1 MTAASPQNLN
11 KLMERIITVLNE
23 TGVEGIKEDLKKLHP
38 ADIARL
44 LESIP
49 PEQRERV
56 WPHIDNALRGETLI
70 ELSEGVR
77 EGLMADMDTHALA
90 AAVKNLDTDEI
101 ADLIPELPDK
111 VIAEVLYV
119 SDREKREQL
128 NAVLSYAE
136 DSAGGLMD
144 IDAVAIRPRVTVAV
158 TRRYLRML
166 SELPEYTD
174 KLFVIDRNNKLIGV
188 VLLSDL
194 VTADDKQ
201 RISEITNTGIQTF
214 SAEQPQAEVAQAF
227 ARYNLMSAP
236 VVDEQHRLLGR
247 ITVDDI
253 VDVIQDEA
261 DRRIM
266 APAGLDE
273 EEDIFAPVIRTSR
286 SRAVWLGVNLI
297 TAFIASA
304 VIGRFQETISSLV
317 ALAVLMPVV
326 ASMGGNAGIQSL
338 TVVIRG
344 LSNGTITDKNAHKV
358 FFKELMVGS
367 VNGLIWA
374 LVVTAVTLLWF
385 NNLSL
390 SIIIGVAMIITM
402 ASSALFGALLP
413 TTLRRMGIDPALAGG
428 VALTTVA
435 DVVGFVSFLGLAAL
449 FLGG

>member
-1 MTAASPQNLN
+1 MTEANQDNVQDLI
-11 KLMERIITVLNE
+11 EHIVTVLNE
-23 TGVEGIKEDLKKLHP
+23 SGIEKIRDDLQMLHP

-49 PEQRERV
+49 PENRELI
-56 WPHIDNALRGETLI
+56 WPHIDNLRRGETLV

-77 EGLMADMDTHALA
+77 EGLMADMNTHSLA
-90 AAVKNLDTDEI
+90 AAVHNLDTDEI
-101 ADLIPELPDK
+101 ADLIRELPDE

-119 SDREKREQL
+119 ADREKREQL
-128 NAVLSYAE
+128 KAVLSHAE
-136 DSAGGLMD
+136 DTAGGLMD

-166 SELPEYTD
+166 NELPEYTD
-174 KLFVIDRNNKLIGV
+174 KLFVIDRNNKLVGAL
-188 VLLSDL
+188 LLSDL
-194 VTADDKQ
+194 VTADDSQ
-201 RISEITNTGIQTF
+201 RIDEISNKDIRTF
-214 SAEQPQAEVAQAF
+214 SVHQPQQEVAQAF

-236 VVDEQHRLLGR
+236 VVDDENRLLGR

-253 VDVIQDEA
+253 VDVIQEEA
-261 DRRIM
+261 DRRVM

-273 EEDIFAPVIRTSR
+273 EEDIFAPVIHTSR

-297 TAFIASA
+297 TAFIAA
-304 VIGRFQETISSLV
+304 IVIGRFQETISGLV

-358 FFKELMVGS
+358 FIKELLVGS
-367 VNGLIWA
+367 VNGIIWA
-374 LVVTAVTLLWF
+374 VVVTLVTLLWF
-385 NNLSL
+385 GNPALAM
-390 SIIIGVAMIITM
+390 IIGVAMIITM

-413 TTLRRMGIDPALAGG
+413 SMLSRMGIDPTLAGG

-435 DVVGFVSFLGLAAL
+435 DVVGFVSFLGLAAI
-449 FLGG
+449 FLV

>member
-1 MTAASPQNLN
+1 MTATSPPDLEH
-11 KLMERIITVLNE
+11 LMEHIITVLNE
-23 TGVEGIKEDLKKLHP
+23 SGIEKIEDELSNLHP

-49 PEQRERV
+49 PEQRLLV
-56 WPHIDNALRGETLI
+56 WPYIDNSRRGESLI
-70 ELSEGVR
+70 EMSEGVR
-77 EGLMADMDTHALA
+77 EGLMAGMDTHSLA
-90 AAVKNLDTDEI
+90 AAVQSLDTDEI

-111 VIAEVLYV
+111 VIAEVLFV
-119 SDREKREQL
+119 ADREKRDQL

-166 SELPEYTD
+166 NKLPEYTD
-174 KLFVIDRNNKLIGV
+174 KLFVVDRDNKLIGAL
-188 VLLSDL
+188 LLSDL
-194 VTADDKQ
+194 VTAGGSQ
-201 RISEITNTGIQTF
+201 RIDEITSTSIRTF
-214 SAEQPQAEVAQAF
+214 SVEQSQTEVASAF

-236 VVDEQHRLLGR
+236 VVDDEHRLLGR

-273 EEDIFAPVIRTSR
+273 EEDIFAPVIHTSR
-286 SRAVWLGVNLI
+286 SRGVWLGVNLV
-297 TAFIASA
+297 TAFIAAA
-304 VIGRFQETISSLV
+304 VIGQFQETISGLV

-344 LSNGTITDKNAHKV
+344 LSNGTITEKNARKV
-358 FFKELMVGS
+358 FIKELLVGS
-367 VNGLIWA
+367 VNGFIWA
-374 LVVTAVTLLWF
+374 LVVTAVTMLWF
-385 NNLSL
+385 DNLSL
-390 SIIIGVAMIITM
+390 AIIIGAAMIITM
-402 ASSALFGALLP
+402 TSSALFGALLP
-413 TTLRRMGIDPALAGG
+413 SLLRRLGIDPALAGG

-435 DVVGFVSFLGLAAL
+435 DVVGFVSFLGLAAI
-449 FLGG
+449 FLT

>member
-1 MTAASPQNLN
+1 MTAASPNNVEDLI
-11 KLMERIITVLNE
+11 ERIITVLNE
-23 TGVEGIKEDLKKLHP
+23 SGIEQVEDDLQKLHP

-49 PEQRERV
+49 PESRDLI
-56 WPHIDNALRGETLI
+56 WPHIDNSRRGETLV

-77 EGLMADMDTHALA
+77 EGLMAEMDTHSLA
-90 AAVKNLDTDEI
+90 AAVHSLDTDEI
-101 ADLIPELPDK
+101 ADLIPELPDE
-111 VIAEVLYV
+111 VIAEVLYIT
-119 SDREKREQL
+119 DREKRDQL
-128 NAVLSYAE
+128 NEVLSYAE
-136 DSAGGLMD
+136 DTAGGLMD

-166 SELPEYTD
+166 NELPEYTD
-174 KLFVIDRNNKLIGV
+174 KLFVVDRNNKLIGV
-188 VLLSDL
+188 LRLSDL
-194 VTADDKQ
+194 VTADDTQ
-201 RISEITNTGIQTF
+201 RIDEIIKTSIRSF
-214 SAEQPQAEVAQAF
+214 SVQQPEQEVAQAF
-227 ARYNLMSAP
+227 ARYNLVSAP
-236 VVDEQHRLLGR
+236 VVDDDHHLLGR

-261 DRRIM
+261 DRRVM

-273 EEDIFAPVIRTSR
+273 EEDIFAPIIHTSR

-297 TAFIASA
+297 TAFIAA
-304 VIGRFQETISSLV
+304 TVIGRFQETISGLV

-344 LSNGTITDKNAHKV
+344 LSNGTITDKNARAV

-367 VNGLIWA
+367 VNGIIWA
-374 LVVTAVTLLWF
+374 IVVTLVTLLWF
-385 NNLSL
+385 DNLSL
-390 SIIIGVAMIITM
+390 AIIIGAAMIITM

-413 TTLRRMGIDPALAGG
+413 SILRRMGIDPALAGG

-435 DVVGFVSFLGLAAL
+435 DVVGFASFLGLAAI
-449 FLGG
+449 FLT

>member
-1 MTAASPQNLN
+1 MTAASPNNLDD
-11 KLMERIITVLNE
+11 LIEHIIAVLDE
-23 TGVEGIKEDLKKLHP
+23 SGIEQIKDNLQKLHP
-38 ADIARL
+38 ADIAQL

-49 PEQRERV
+49 PEKRALV
-56 WPHIDNALRGETLI
+56 WPYIDNSRRGESLI

-77 EGLMADMDTHALA
+77 EGLMAEMDTHTLA
-90 AAVKNLDTDEI
+90 AAVQSLDTDEI
-101 ADLIPELPDK
+101 ADLIPELTDD
-111 VIAEVLYV
+111 VIAEVLYIA
-119 SDREKREQL
+119 DREKRDRL

-166 SELPEYTD
+166 NKLPEYTD
-174 KLFVIDRNNKLIGV
+174 KLFVVDRNNKLIGA
-188 VLLSDL
+188 LHLSDL
-194 VTADDKQ
+194 VTADDTQ
-201 RISEITNTGIQTF
+201 RIDEITYAGVRTF
-214 SAEQPQAEVAQAF
+214 SVEQSQTEVAQAF

-236 VVDEQHRLLGR
+236 VVDDSNCLLGR

-273 EEDIFAPVIRTSR
+273 EEDIFAPIIRTSR
-286 SRAVWLGVNLI
+286 SRALWLGVNLI
-297 TAFIASA
+297 TAFIAAA
-304 VIGRFQETISSLV
+304 VIGRFQETISGLV

-344 LSNGTITDKNAHKV
+344 LSNGTITDNNARKV
-358 FFKELMVGS
+358 FIKELLVGS
-367 VNGLIWA
+367 LNGLVWA
-374 LVVTAVTLLWF
+374 LVVTVVTLLWF

-390 SIIIGVAMIITM
+390 ALIIGAAMIITM

-413 TTLRRMGIDPALAGG
+413 STLRRMGIDPALAGG

-435 DVVGFVSFLGLAAL
+435 DVVGFVSFLGLATV
-449 FLGG
+449 FLT

>member
-1 MTAASPQNLN
+1 MTAANPTNAEDQV
-11 KLMERIITVLNE
+11 EHIISVLNE
-23 TGVEGIKEDLKKLHP
+23 SGVEQIQADLQNLHP

-49 PEQRERV
+49 PESRDEI
-56 WPHIDNALRGETLI
+56 WPHIDNAWRGETLV

-77 EGLMADMDTHALA
+77 EGLMADMNSHALA
-90 AAVKNLDTDEI
+90 AAVNSLDTDEI
-101 ADLIPELPDK
+101 ADLIPELPDE
-111 VIAEVLYV
+111 VIAEVLYIA
-119 SDREKREQL
+119 DRETRDQL

-136 DSAGGLMD
+136 DTAGGLMD

-166 SELPEYTD
+166 NVLPEYTD
-174 KLFVIDRNNKLIGV
+174 KLFVVDRNNRLLGA

-194 VTADDKQ
+194 VTAEDTQ
-201 RISEITNTGIQTF
+201 RIDEITKKRIRSF
-214 SAEQPQAEVAQAF
+214 SVRQPQQDVALAF

-236 VVDEQHRLLGR
+236 VVDDDNRLQGR

-261 DRRIM
+261 DRRVM

-273 EEDIFAPVIRTSR
+273 EEDIFAPVFRTSR

-297 TAFIASA
+297 TAFIAA
-304 VIGRFQETISSLV
+304 TVIGRFQETISGLV

-326 ASMGGNAGIQSL
+326 ASMGGNVGIQSL

-344 LSNGTITDKNAHKV
+344 LSNGTITDKNARKV
-358 FFKELMVGS
+358 FFKEILVGS
-367 VNGLIWA
+367 VNGIVWA
-374 LVVTAVTLLWF
+374 IVVTLVTLLWF
-385 NNLSL
+385 DNLSL
-390 SIIIGVAMIITM
+390 AIIIGAAMIITM

-413 TTLRRMGIDPALAGG
+413 SMLRRMGIDPTLAGG

-435 DVVGFVSFLGLAAL
+435 DVVGFVSFLGLAAI
-449 FLGG
+449 FLT

>member
-1 MTAASPQNLN
+1 MTVASPNNVEDLIEQ
-11 KLMERIITVLNE
+11 IVSVLNE
-23 TGVEGIKEDLKKLHP
+23 SGIEHIEDELRKLHP

-49 PEQRERV
+49 PESRELI
-56 WPHIDNALRGETLI
+56 WPLIDNSRRGETLV

-77 EGLMADMDTHALA
+77 EGLMAGMDTPSLA
-90 AAVKNLDTDEI
+90 AAVDSLDTDEI
-101 ADLIPELPDK
+101 ADLIPELPDE
-111 VIAEVLYV
+111 VIAEVLYIA
-119 SDREKREQL
+119 DREKRDQL

-136 DSAGGLMD
+136 DTAGGLMD

-166 SELPEYTD
+166 NELPEYTD
-174 KLFVIDRNNKLIGV
+174 KLFVVDRNNKLIGV
-188 VLLSDL
+188 LLLSEL
-194 VTADDKQ
+194 VTAEDNQ
-201 RISEITNTGIQTF
+201 RIDEITKTGIRSF
-214 SAEQPQAEVAQAF
+214 SVEQPQQEVAQAF
-227 ARYNLMSAP
+227 ARYNLLSAP
-236 VVDEQHRLLGR
+236 VVDDENHLLGR
-247 ITVDDI
+247 ITIDDI

-261 DRRIM
+261 DRRVM

-297 TAFIASA
+297 TAFIAA
-304 VIGRFQETISSLV
+304 TVIGRFQETISGLV

-344 LSNGTITDKNAHKV
+344 LSNGTITEKNARKV
-358 FFKELMVGS
+358 FIKELLVGS
-367 VNGLIWA
+367 VNGIIWA
-374 LVVTAVTLLWF
+374 LVVTLVTLLWF
-385 NNLSL
+385 KSLSL
-390 SIIIGVAMIITM
+390 AIIIGVAMIITM

-413 TTLRRMGIDPALAGG
+413 SMLERMGIDPTLAGG

-435 DVVGFVSFLGLAAL
+435 DVVGFVSFLGLATI
-449 FLGG
+449 FLT

>member
-1 MTAASPQNLN
+1 MTAANPTNAEDQVKHIISVLQQSGIEQVKADLLN
-11 KLMERIITVLNE
+11 
-23 TGVEGIKEDLKKLHP
+23 LHP

-49 PEQRERV
+49 PESRDLI
-56 WPHIDNALRGETLI
+56 WPHIDNVWRGETLV

-77 EGLMADMDTHALA
+77 EGLMAGMDSHSLA
-90 AAVKNLDTDEI
+90 AAVHSLDTDEI
-101 ADLIPELPDK
+101 ADLIPELSDE
-111 VIAEVLYV
+111 VIAEVLYIA
-119 SDREKREQL
+119 DREKRDQL

-136 DSAGGLMD
+136 DTAGGLMD

-166 SELPEYTD
+166 NKLPEYTD
-174 KLFVIDRNNKLIGV
+174 KLFVVDRNNKLIGAL
-188 VLLSDL
+188 LLSDL
-194 VTADDKQ
+194 VTADDTQ
-201 RISEITNTGIQTF
+201 RIDEIIKTSIRSF
-214 SAEQPQAEVAQAF
+214 SVHQPEQEVAQAF
-227 ARYNLMSAP
+227 ARYNLVSAP
-236 VVDEQHRLLGR
+236 VVDEGHRLLGR

-261 DRRIM
+261 DRRVM

-286 SRAVWLGVNLI
+286 SRALWLGVNLI
-297 TAFIASA
+297 TAFIAA
-304 VIGRFQETISSLV
+304 MVIGRFQETISGLV

-344 LSNGTITDKNAHKV
+344 LSNGTITDKNARKV
-358 FFKELMVGS
+358 FIKELLVGS
-367 VNGLIWA
+367 VNGVIWA
-374 LVVTAVTLLWF
+374 IVVTLVTLLWF
-385 NNLSL
+385 DNLAL
-390 SIIIGVAMIITM
+390 AIIIGAAMIITM

-413 TTLRRMGIDPALAGG
+413 SALRRMGIDPALAGG

-435 DVVGFVSFLGLAAL
+435 DVVGFASFLGLAAL
-449 FLGG
+449 FLT